1 MNKKG
6 ILIILLLSCL
16 IIVGCNDNKIE
27 NNEKT
32 DSNQNQEIIE
42 NNSGSVESNMI
53 SGNNDTEIV
62 DNN

>member
-6 ILIILLLSCL
+6 ILIILLFSCL

-32 DSNQNQEIIE
+32 DFNQNQEIIE

>member
-6 ILIILLLSCL
+6 ILIILLFSCL

>member
-1 MNKKG
+1 MYKKG
-6 ILIILLLSCL
+6 ILIILLFSCL

>member
-6 ILIILLLSCL
+6 ILIILLFSCL
-16 IIVGCNDNKIE
+16 IIVGCNDKKIE

>member
-6 ILIILLLSCL
+6 ILIILLFSCL

-32 DSNQNQEIIE
+32 NSNQNQEIIE

>member
-1 MNKKG
+1 MYKKG
-6 ILIILLLSCL
+6 ILIILLFSCL

-32 DSNQNQEIIE
+32 NSNQNQEIIE